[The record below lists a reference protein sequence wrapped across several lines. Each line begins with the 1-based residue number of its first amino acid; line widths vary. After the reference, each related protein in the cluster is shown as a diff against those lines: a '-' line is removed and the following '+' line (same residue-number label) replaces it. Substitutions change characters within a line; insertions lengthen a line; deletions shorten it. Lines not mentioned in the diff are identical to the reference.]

1 MIVICRLC
9 SSLSEPSN
17 SEEVRIKSPLTTPL
31 LMVTSYNYIFTFSI
45 EPSFQIGFVSCMSMP
60 EILLRFSFC
69 QEVIVHIIISGIS
82 RWLRK
87 PTLASCLCIFNWG
100 EKQNLDWK
108 CSVAGH
114 FAYSRVW
121 ISSDFLHLT
130 WFNRVRGSNK
140 SFLVFQFH
148 VQKTPNFS
156 NPIMIIFLFVRTTRL
171 DLEYHMIFQ

>member
-1 MIVICRLC
+1 MYFSFWTLKFRGGEDKVPSAPLWRRLC
-9 SSLSEPSN
+9 LWSQVTITYLPF
-17 SEEVRIKSPLTTPL
+17 L
-31 LMVTSYNYIFTFSI
+31 LNFY
-45 EPSFQIGFVSCMSMP
+45 PSFQIGFVSCMSMP

-140 SFLVFQFH
+140 CFLVLQFH
-148 VQKTPNFS
+148 VQKTLNFS
-156 NPIMIIFLFVRTTRL
+156 NPIMINFLFIRTTRL
-171 DLEYHMIFQ
+171 DLEFMIFH